1 VVARRTQ
8 STRWVPAPRPA
19 ALPCGI
25 SSDCGT
31 SRSEIGKPADFDFF
45 VDNNSSVAPPLP
57 PQIPGRSR
65 LAVTLPNTKAKFG
78 GFTLSHVRAV
88 QEETWGSTFNA
99 AADVI
104 ATPSVPVAQAVLSK
118 LKPPQLEE
126 MQRYTNELRRLG
138 ADNAAYTSSTASR
151 ACGPAESW

>member
-1 VVARRTQ
+1 V
-8 STRWVPAPRPA
+8 
-19 ALPCGI
+19 
-25 SSDCGT
+25 
-31 SRSEIGKPADFDFF
+31 DFDFF

-57 PQIPGRSR
+57 AQIPGRSR
-65 LAVTLPNTKAKFG
+65 LAVTLANTKAKSG

-88 QEETWGSTFNA
+88 QEETWGPTFNA

-104 ATPSVPVAQAVLSK
+104 ATPSVPVAQAV

-138 ADNAAYTSSTASR
+138 ADNAAYASSTAS
-151 ACGPAESW
+151 